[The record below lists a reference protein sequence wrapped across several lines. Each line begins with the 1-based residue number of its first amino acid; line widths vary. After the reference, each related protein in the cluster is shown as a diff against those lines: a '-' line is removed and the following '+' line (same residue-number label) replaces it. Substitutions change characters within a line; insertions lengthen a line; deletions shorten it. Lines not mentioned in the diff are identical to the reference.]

1 MNICDFIKQ
10 YSDHFGMLI
19 ADVAECEGLTFVL
32 VVICGCCRICLQNDY
47 KKLSMQCKDFVV
59 GLLDLCRNT
68 EEVKAILNGD
78 AESRPGRQNLIR
90 LKLAIKYEVKKVS
103 NETKVGSLWLELSF
117 SVQLFLIYAVSHT
130 CQTLSPTMEQF
141 VAHPNC
147 QQQLLSIW
155 YENLSG
161 LRQQTTAVKILLV
174 LGVAA
179 GLPVLAVVS
188 WIAPSS
194 RVSSKQTSI
203 VLTPKPFMRYRL
215 AFSLRFLNKL

>member
-1 MNICDFIKQ
+1 
-10 YSDHFGMLI
+10 
-19 ADVAECEGLTFVL
+19 
-32 VVICGCCRICLQNDY
+32 
-47 KKLSMQCKDFVV
+47 MQCKDFVV

-68 EEVKAILNGD
+68 EEVRAILNGD

-103 NETKVGSLWLELSF
+103 MRHLNDLILFFAHSISPLLFVYTECCFSSLFTLSF
-117 SVQLFLIYAVSHT
+117 THVKHSHPP
-130 CQTLSPTMEQF
+130 PTEQF

-161 LRQQTTAVKILLV
+161 VRQQTTAVKILLV

-179 GLPVLAVVS
+179 GLPILALIS

-194 RVSSKQTSI
+194 KVSFKTQRHFFKKFK
-203 VLTPKPFMRYRL
+203 LK
-215 AFSLRFLNKL
+215 FL